1 MKKYKVLETRAFV
14 SALLKEDEIVFFVG
28 SGISMWDP
36 SNLPTGYELKRNLF
50 KGITSH
56 KDLSIYFNGIYNDN
70 INKVIIPNEQWQKV
84 PLEGMFGAI
93 YAEIGDKLFEDLTFF
108 ETDKYNI
115 IHKMLLLLTDKT
127 PHKTIITTNFD
138 LLFEACLPKRVKP
151 FVNTLKD
158 YPINN
163 KINLI
168 KLHGSYSDKS
178 SIIMTLEKEGTGLP
192 VFLQNF
198 LRSFLS
204 GKVICFVGYSASE
217 FDIVPILNNLPF
229 SKVYWVEKD
238 EKAIQDNPRM
248 LKILEK
254 NNSFVGF
261 DMRSIFQEIYRRKFS
276 RSSTSLLWSHN
287 DASMRIINFLTKEL
301 APSQKFFIT
310 ARLFRSILKID
321 LALEILLKKR
331 ELLKSD
337 KLTDN
342 SALFNILNFEIA
354 ETYKEKG
361 DYYKAKKYYLYY
373 YNSLIK
379 KQPKISKIKILQA
392 KREIAKIHVLRHE
405 FNKADN
411 MLQELIDDISHELTQ
426 EDNNPSQLKSLLAD
440 CRKNYAMV
448 RLAKI
453 QKGIASRQELEQI
466 EKLLKEL
473 YENGISEGNIDKQAE
488 AKRFLARCKRIER
501 KHEEAYRLL
510 EEVLEYFQFVGRTM
524 GEINTLREYANNLMM
539 EKKFWKAIEIHKKI
553 LKINKEF
560 DEDYPTRLKSLWA
573 LVYLN
578 LLSGHMLEAI
588 NYLSN
593 SILLS
598 IYYWISR
605 KLTFSMIK
613 DIAFNKAL
621 F

>member
-1 MKKYKVLETRAFV
+1 MMEYKVLETRPFV
-14 SALLKEDEIVFFVG
+14 SALLEENEIVFFVG

-36 SNLPTGYELKRNLF
+36 SNSPTGYELKRNLF

-56 KDLSIYFNGIYNDN
+56 KDLSVYFDGIYGDDVNN
-70 INKVIIPNEQWQKV
+70 LIPNEQWQKV

-93 YAEIGDKLFEDLTFF
+93 YAEIGDRLFDGLTFF
-108 ETDKYNI
+108 DSNKYNP
-115 IHKMLLLLTDKT
+115 IHKMLILLTDKT
-127 PHKTIITTNFD
+127 THKTIFTTNFD
-138 LLFEACLPKRVKP
+138 LLFEACSPRSVKP
-151 FVNTLKD
+151 IFNTLKD
-158 YPINN
+158 YPALN

-178 SIIMTLEKEGTGLP
+178 SIIMTLEREGTGLP

-198 LRSFLS
+198 LKSFLS
-204 GKVICFVGYSASE
+204 GKVICFIGYSASE
-217 FDIVPILNNLPF
+217 FDIVPLLSNIPF

-261 DMRSIFQEIYRRKFS
+261 DMRSIFQEIYSRKFS
-276 RSSTSLLWSHN
+276 RSSTSLPWSHN
-287 DASMRIINFLTKEL
+287 DVSVSIIDFLTKEL
-301 APSQKFFIT
+301 SPSQKFFIT
-310 ARLFRSILKID
+310 ARIFRSILKINF
-321 LALEILLKKR
+321 ALEILLKKR
-331 ELLKSD
+331 ELVKSG
-337 KLTDN
+337 KLTLN
-342 SALFNILNFEIA
+342 SALSNILNFEIA

-361 DYYKAKKYYLYY
+361 DYCKSKKYYLYY
-373 YNSLIK
+373 YKNLIK
-379 KQPKISKIKILQA
+379 EQSKISTIKILQA

-524 GEINTLREYANNLMM
+524 GGINTLREYANNLMM
-539 EKKFWKAIEIHKKI
+539 EKKFWKAIEIHKK
-553 LKINKEF
+553 LLRINKEF

-598 IYYWISR
+598 LYYWISR

>member
-1 MKKYKVLETRAFV
+1 MKKYKVLETRPFV
-14 SALLKEDEIVFFVG
+14 SALLEENEIVFFVG
-28 SGISMWDP
+28 SGISMRDP
-36 SNLPTGYELKRNLF
+36 SNLPAGYELKRNLF

-56 KDLSIYFNGIYNDN
+56 KDLSVYFDGIYGDDV
-70 INKVIIPNEQWQKV
+70 NKIIIPNEQWQKV

-93 YAEIGDKLFEDLTFF
+93 YAEIGDRLFDGLTFF
-108 ETDKYNI
+108 ESNKYHP
-115 IHKMLLLLTDKT
+115 IHKMLFLLTDKT
-127 PHKTIITTNFD
+127 THRTIITTNFD
-138 LLFEACLPKRVKP
+138 LLFEACLPRRVKP
-151 FVNTLKD
+151 FFNSLKD
-158 YPINN
+158 YPALK

-178 SIIMTLEKEGTGLP
+178 SIIMTLEREGTGLP

-198 LRSFLS
+198 LKSFLS
-204 GKVICFVGYSASE
+204 GKVICFIGYSASE
-217 FDIVPILNNLPF
+217 FDIVPLLSNIPF

-261 DMRSIFQEIYRRKFS
+261 DMRSIFQELYSRKFS
-276 RSSTSLLWSHN
+276 RSSTSLPWSHN
-287 DASMRIINFLTKEL
+287 DVSVSIIDFLTKEL
-301 APSQKFFIT
+301 STSQKYFIT
-310 ARLFRSILKID
+310 ARIFRSILKIN

-331 ELLKSD
+331 KLVKSG
-337 KLTDN
+337 KLTVN
-342 SALFNILNFEIA
+342 SALSNILNFEIA

-361 DYYKAKKYYLYY
+361 DYCKSKKYYLYY
-373 YNSLIK
+373 YKNLIK
-379 KQPKISKIKILQA
+379 EQSKISTIKILQA

-405 FNKADN
+405 FNKAES
-411 MLQELIDDISHELTQ
+411 MLQDLIGDIGHELTH

-473 YENGISEGNIDKQAE
+473 YENGIKEGNIDKQAE
-488 AKRFLARCKRIER
+488 ARRFLARCKRIER

-539 EKKFWKAIEIHKKI
+539 EKKFWKAIKIHKKI

-578 LLSGHMLEAI
+578 FLSGHMLEAI